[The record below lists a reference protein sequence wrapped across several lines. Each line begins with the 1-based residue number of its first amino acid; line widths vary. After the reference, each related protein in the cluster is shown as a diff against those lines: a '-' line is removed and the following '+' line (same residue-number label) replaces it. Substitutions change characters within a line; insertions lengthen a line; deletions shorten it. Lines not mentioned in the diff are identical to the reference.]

1 MFNIILS
8 LFFLFTLDVPTPP
21 SHIRDIIRKDI
32 RPQIVDID
40 SVHSYD
46 VLSYK
51 INLILDPGAQ
61 FIDGFTEISC
71 KVVYPSIDTITMD
84 FEDMVVE
91 SVLVDGIETGYTYGG
106 GYLNVILSSAASAG
120 ETLTVHVA
128 YNGYPQ
134 LHSTPFWP
142 EGIFFLDNV
151 VYTLQCPEGSRY
163 WYPSWDK
170 PFDKATIEMIFT
182 VPDTLFL
189 CSNGVLVDSS
199 NTGGGTI
206 TYSWRHDYPAA
217 TYLHLFAAS
226 KYVQLIDT
234 TSTIVPIIHYVY
246 HEDSANA
253 LLDFIRIPEAI
264 DLYSTLFGPYPFEKF
279 GFNESEV
286 GGGMEHQTNVSLG
299 SFLINGT
306 GSYEL
311 IFVHELAHQWWGDMV
326 TLVDWRHCWLNEGF
340 ATYSEALWWEY
351 LYGIQGLKTYVI
363 VLQNQYISWEAG
375 GHLYPIFDPPLQY
388 LFSTT
393 TYEKAACVLHML
405 RFLVGDSLFF
415 STLNSYGQTYKYKNA
430 SSDDFKN
437 IAEMVSGEELG
448 WFFDE
453 WIYGGG
459 SPKFLY
465 TVFYDTN
472 SDSFSLLT
480 ASESNTET
488 QYEMDCEVMFISG
501 TDTLVDTVMI
511 KPYLKEVS
519 YILSGSLDSIIFDEF
534 KWILTRGF
542 VNTLPELSNAIP
554 GDGKVDL
561 FWHPF
566 YDTTLYTYNVFYSTD
581 STGGWLTS
589 NTTPFDS
596 THYTVSGLQNSQ
608 IYYFKINAT
617 NSKDYE
623 SDSSNI
629 LSAKPIGFPM
639 DRGLLVVD
647 ETMDGSGGS
656 PILPTDEQVDSFYDY
671 CIAPISYTQWDCA
684 DKGLPPIDTLAHY
697 KQVLWHD
704 DDMGYSTI
712 NECADELITYCYNG
726 GGFVLSGWRTMKSF
740 TSSMLDFYGI
750 TDEGEIT
757 VPKFKGVY
765 GMNGYTDVAV
775 DSAKMV
781 ASWNWML
788 NYGWHFDRSKG
799 DTIALI
805 ESPDTLY
812 DSLIT
817 GMRNIGGANKYII
830 LGFPLYFMEGED
842 AKTFLQKALIDIGTG
857 VSEDEKGTIKRVSIG
872 KPYPEPFSMR
882 THFSISLPHVVP
894 VNISIFDVS
903 GRMVRAIHSGRLDK
917 GRHTFTWNGRDSQ
930 GKYVA
935 SSVYFIVI
943 DAGKNRITRK
953 VILLK

>member
-21 SHIRDIIRKDI
+21 SYIREMIRKEIHPEVCDM
-32 RPQIVDID
+32 D
-40 SVHSYD
+40 SVHSFD

-51 INLILDPGAQ
+51 INLTLDPVAK
-61 FIDGFTEISC
+61 FIDGFTEVSC
-71 KVVYPSIDTITMD
+71 EVVYPSIDTITLD
-84 FEDMVVE
+84 FEDMVID
-91 SVLVDGIETGYTYGG
+91 SVLVDGIETVYDYGG
-106 GYLNVILSSAASAG
+106 GYLDVILPSSASAG
-120 ETLTVHVA
+120 ETLIVHIS
-128 YNGYPQ
+128 YHGYPQ
-134 LHSTPFWP
+134 VHSTPFWG
-142 EGIFFLDNV
+142 EGIYFTNKV
-151 VYTLQCPEGSRY
+151 IYTLQCPEGSRY

-170 PFDKATIEMIFT
+170 PFDKATIEMVFT

-189 CSNGVLVDSS
+189 CSNGLLIDST
-199 NTGGGTI
+199 NAGGMI
-206 TYSWRHDYPAA
+206 TYYWKHDYPAA
-217 TYLHLFAAS
+217 TYLQMFAAS
-226 KYVQLIDT
+226 KYVQLVDT
-234 TSTIVPIIHYVY
+234 THTVPIIHYVY
-246 HEDSANA
+246 PEDSADA
-253 LLDFIRIPEAI
+253 VEDFAIIPEAI
-264 DLYSTLFGPYPFEKF
+264 DFYSSIFGPYPFEKF
-279 GFNESEV
+279 GFSESGV
-286 GGGMEHQTNVSLG
+286 GGGMEHQTNVSIG
-299 SFLINGT
+299 SFLITGT
-306 GSYEL
+306 GLYEL

-340 ATYSEALWWEY
+340 ATYSEALWWEH
-351 LYGIQGLKTYVI
+351 LYGKQGLKVYVI
-363 VLQNQYISWEAG
+363 DLQNQYLAWEAA

-405 RFLVGDSLFF
+405 RFLIGDSLFF
-415 STLNSYGQTYKYKNA
+415 STIRTYGETYKYINA
-430 SSDDFKN
+430 STDDFKS
-437 IAEMVSGEELG
+437 IAEEVSGEELY
-448 WFFDE
+448 WFFNE

-459 SPKFLY
+459 SPKFRY
-465 TVFYDTN
+465 TVFYDTD

-480 ASESNTET
+480 TSESNTGT

-501 TDTLVDTVMI
+501 ADTLVDTIMI
-511 KPYLKEVS
+511 KPYLKES
-519 YILSGSLDSIIFDEF
+519 LYILSGSLDNIVFDEF
-534 KWILTRGF
+534 GWILTRGF

-566 YDTTLYTYNVFYSTD
+566 YDTTLYNYNVFYSTD
-581 STGGWLTS
+581 STGGWLKA

-596 THYTVSGLQNSQ
+596 THYTVSGLQNNH

-617 NSKDYE
+617 NSESYE

-629 LSAKPIGFPM
+629 LSAKPMGFPM

-647 ETMDGSGGS
+647 ETKDGSGGS

-684 DKGLPPIDTLAHY
+684 DKGLPPIDTLVHY

-712 NECADELITYCYNG
+712 NECGDELITYCYNG
-726 GGFVLSGWRTMKSF
+726 GGFVLSGWRTMKTF

-757 VPKFKGVY
+757 IPKFKGVY

-775 DSAKMV
+775 DSSKML

-817 GMRNIGGANKYII
+817 GVRNLAGSYNYVI

-857 VSEDEKGTIKRVSIG
+857 VSKDEKGTIKRVSIG

-882 THFSISLPHVVP
+882 THFSISLPHAMP